1 LDIEKT
7 HSENV
12 SSTKIVTIDKAAAEL
27 NAKLQE
33 AQEQRKEN
41 KM

>member
-1 LDIEKT
+1 
-7 HSENV
+7 V
-12 SSTKIVTIDKAAAEL
+12 SSTKIVTIDKAAAES